1 MAQAALSSSAAV
13 ELLVLVAAAEQSN
26 FQRRTVAM
34 A

>member
-13 ELLVLVAAAEQSN
+13 ELLALVAAAEQSN
-26 FQRRTVAM
+26 FQHRTVAM